1 MFKISP
7 ASNSVAVI
15 AVPHMKAC
23 ACSGISQGSSQPNRS
38 SGIQSII
45 ATRNIVQ
52 LIASGLLHRVFHITS
67 AKKYTAPP
75 QVQRSIDNTG
85 LCHFVIIYYDS
96 IQLFDSCTSLYLDF
110 FGLLVSYK
118 CSYSF
123 VNCKC

>member
-23 ACSGISQGSSQPNRS
+23 ACSGISQGSSAPNRS
-38 SGIQSII
+38 NGIQSII

-52 LIASGLLHRVFHITS
+52 LIASGLLRKVFQITS

-85 LCHFVIIYYDS
+85 LCHFVIIDNNCLHFLYC
-96 IQLFDSCTSLYLDF
+96 FTSLYLDF
-110 FGLLVSYK
+110 LGLLVSYK